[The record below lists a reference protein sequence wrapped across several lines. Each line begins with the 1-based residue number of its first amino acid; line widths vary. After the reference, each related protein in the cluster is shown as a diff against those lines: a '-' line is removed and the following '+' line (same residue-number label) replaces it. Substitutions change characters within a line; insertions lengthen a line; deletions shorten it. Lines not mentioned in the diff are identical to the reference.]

1 MNVSNWEDVC
11 DELRATLIQT
21 YPTIIWRVEFFADK
35 GNTDPDEQAGLAV
48 RARRGRVER
57 EIRVPAT
64 TVVREQL
71 SDLAGQIKAAAERA
85 LASSA

>member
-1 MNVSNWEDVC
+1 MNVSNWEHVC

-35 GNTDPDEQAGLAV
+35 GNTDPDEHAGLAV

-64 TVVREQL
+64 AVRAQQL
-71 SDLAGQIKAAAERA
+71 SDLADQIKASAERA
-85 LASSA
+85 LASSS